1 MLHEANGVILIKST
15 HPGLQIRLLQV
26 NDAERLLEIRREN
39 FDFFKPFEPERPEI
53 YFTLEEQARLISNG
67 LEAAQAGQGYT
78 FGLFLLENNKLI
90 GRMELSGVARGPFQN
105 ANLGYFVDPAYH
117 GQGYATS
124 AVKDIVRY
132 ALNEL
137 ELHRIQAGVMPRNTP
152 SNRVMEKA
160 GFRREGLALNYLK
173 INGVWEDHV
182 LYAVTAEDLQNG
194 VF

>member
-1 MLHEANGVILIKST
+1 MLHKANGAILIKST

-26 NDAERLLEIRREN
+26 SDVKRLLEIRREN
-39 FDFFKPFEPERPEI
+39 FNFFKPFEPERPEI

-78 FGLFLLENNKLI
+78 FGLFLPENDKLI
-90 GRMELSGVARGPFQN
+90 GRMELSGIARGPFQN

-124 AVKDIVRY
+124 AVKDIIRY

-137 ELHRIQAGVMPRNTP
+137 DLHRIQAGVMPRNTP

>member
-1 MLHEANGVILIKST
+1 MFYETNGVISMRST
-15 HPGLQIRLLQV
+15 HPELQIRLLQV
-26 NDAERLLEIRREN
+26 SDAERLLEIRREN
-39 FDFFKPFEPERPEI
+39 FDFFKPYEPERPEI
-53 YFTLEEQARLISNG
+53 YFTLEEQARLISDG

-78 FGLFLLENNKLI
+78 FGLFLTENNKLI

-105 ANLGYFVDPAYH
+105 ANLGYLVDPTYH

-124 AVKDIVRY
+124 AVKDIVHY
-132 ALNEL
+132 ALKEL
-137 ELHRIQAGVMPRNTP
+137 ELHRIQAGVMPRNKP
-152 SNRVMEKA
+152 SHRVMEKA

-182 LYAVTAEDLQNG
+182 LYAMTAEDLQNG

>member
-1 MLHEANGVILIKST
+1 MLNESNGASLITST

-26 NDAERLLEIRREN
+26 SDAERLLEIRREN
-39 FDFFKPFEPERPEI
+39 FDFLKPFEPERPEI
-53 YFTLEEQARLISNG
+53 YFTLEEQARLISIG

-78 FGLFLLENNKLI
+78 FGLFLPENDKLI

-105 ANLGYFVDPAYH
+105 ANLGYFVDPAHH

-124 AVKDIVRY
+124 AVKDVVRY
-132 ALNEL
+132 AINEL
-137 ELHRIQAGVMPRNTP
+137 GLHRIQAGVMPRNTP

-160 GFRREGLALNYLK
+160 GFRREGLAINYLK

-182 LYAVTAEDLQNG
+182 LYALTAEDLQNV

>member
-1 MLHEANGVILIKST
+1 MFHETNGVISMRST

-26 NDAERLLEIRREN
+26 SDAERLLEIRREN
-39 FDFFKPFEPERPEI
+39 FDFFKPYEPERPEI

-67 LEAAQAGQGYT
+67 LEAAQAGQGYM
-78 FGLFLLENNKLI
+78 FGLFLTENNKLI

-105 ANLGYFVDPAYH
+105 ANLGYLVDPAYH

-124 AVKDIVRY
+124 AVKDIVHY
-132 ALNEL
+132 VLNEL
-137 ELHRIQAGVMPRNTP
+137 ELHRIQAGVMPRNKP
-152 SNRVMEKA
+152 SHRVMVKA

-182 LYAVTAEDLQNG
+182 LYAMTAEDLQNDA
-194 VF
+194 F

>member
-1 MLHEANGVILIKST
+1 
-15 HPGLQIRLLQV
+15 
-26 NDAERLLEIRREN
+26 
-39 FDFFKPFEPERPEI
+39 
-53 YFTLEEQARLISNG
+53 
-67 LEAAQAGQGYT
+67 
-78 FGLFLLENNKLI
+78 
-90 GRMELSGVARGPFQN
+90 
-105 ANLGYFVDPAYH
+105 
-117 GQGYATS
+117 
-124 AVKDIVRY
+124 
-132 ALNEL
+132 L

>member
-1 MLHEANGVILIKST
+1 MFHETNSVISMKST

-26 NDAERLLEIRREN
+26 KDAERLLEIRRQHFE
-39 FDFFKPFEPERPEI
+39 FFKPFEPERPEH
-53 YFTLEEQARLISNG
+53 YFTLEEQVRLISNG

-78 FGLFLLENNKLI
+78 FGLFLSKNDKLI

-137 ELHRIQAGVMPRNTP
+137 ELHRIQAGVMPRNSP
-152 SNRVMEKA
+152 SHRVMEKA

-182 LYAVTAEDLQNG
+182 LYAITAEDLQNDA
-194 VF
+194 F

>member
-1 MLHEANGVILIKST
+1 MLHENNGVISMKST

-26 NDAERLLEIRREN
+26 SDAERLLEIRREN
-39 FDFFKPFEPERPEI
+39 FDFFKPYEPERPEI
-53 YFTLEEQARLISNG
+53 YFTLEEQARLISTG
-67 LEAAQAGQGYT
+67 LEAAQAGLGYT
-78 FGLFLLENNKLI
+78 FGLFLPENDKLI

-152 SNRVMEKA
+152 SHRVMEKA

-182 LYAVTAEDLQNG
+182 LYALTAEDLQNG

>member
-90 GRMELSGVARGPFQN
+90 GRMELSGIARGPFQN